1 MRRATRG
8 WVGGALWTT
17 GSSAVI
23 GVLGLVAVA
32 AAGRSLGAGAYGDF
46 AFTWAL
52 FFGVGGVFAGL
63 QSEVTRTLSTE
74 DRAGEGPPLLVTSLL
89 LAGPVSLVG
98 GLIAAT
104 SGGATASAS
113 IGPVITVGLMMLA
126 ALTFSAGVL
135 AAEHQWRH
143 LAGLM
148 TIDAGLRTLAVV
160 LVAAAGA
167 AQMLPVAIAAGAV
180 AWIFLLPSPR
190 QRASLGAALALRR
203 VGFARRAVWA
213 MAAAGC
219 TSIAVNGLPAL
230 VTLVR
235 PGSFDASVAGELA
248 ALVFI
253 RSGLLLGVYGLRPVI
268 LRYFLSTPVTQRLLR
283 TAVVCCV
290 VGGVAYALLVALVGP
305 WLLPLLLGPGFV
317 LSPLTGAWLAVGSAG
332 LVLMVV
338 VGLALLAQDQHVA
351 AAYGWA
357 GALVAAVVLVAAA
370 PTTASAIVLA
380 AAISPWVGALLHLTA
395 AVPTASR
402 IGQQAL

>member
-8 WVGGALWTT
+8 WVSGALWTT
-17 GSSAVI
+17 GSAAAI
-23 GVLGLVAVA
+23 GVLGLIAVA
-32 AAGRSLGAGAYGDF
+32 AAGRALGADDYGDF

-63 QSEVTRTLSTE
+63 QAEVTRTLSTE
-74 DRAGEGPPLLVTSLL
+74 DRAGDGPPLIVTSLV
-89 LAGPVSLVG
+89 LAGAVSLVG
-98 GLIAAT
+98 GILAASSGVAT
-104 SGGATASAS
+104 GGASSGA
-113 IGPVITVGLMMLA
+113 VIALGLMMLA

-135 AAEHQWRH
+135 AAEHRWRR

-167 AQMLPVAIAAGAV
+167 TQLLPAAIAVGAV
-180 AWIFLLPSPR
+180 AWVALLPSPR
-190 QRASLGAALALRR
+190 HRASLGAAFALRR
-203 VGFARRAVWA
+203 TGFARRAMLA

-219 TSIAVNGLPAL
+219 TSIVVNGLPAL
-230 VTLVR
+230 VALIR

-268 LRYFLSTPVTQRLLR
+268 LRYFLSTPVTLPLLR
-283 TAVVCCV
+283 TAVTVCV
-290 VGGVAYALLVALVGP
+290 VGGLAYALVVALVGP
-305 WLLPLLLGPGFV
+305 WLLQLLLGSAFV

-357 GALVAAVVLVAAA
+357 GALAAAVLLVAVA

-395 AVPTASR
+395 AVRTASR
-402 IGQQAL
+402 VS